1 MSNQIDED
9 VVTPQQSPP
18 QQTITPLPKL
28 IMFVVSVLMFSEA
41 FGTTSLFPM
50 LPFMVKD
57 FGLTND
63 EKLVGRYA
71 GFIASS
77 FPLAMSMTAYNNIS
91 KSLKH
96 VEYFGGT

>member
-1 MSNQIDED
+1 MPNQTQDSTPTDEQAD
-9 VVTPQQSPP
+9 IVPP
-18 QQTITPLPKL
+18 QQPTKTPLPKL

-63 EKLVGRYA
+63 EKQVGRYA
-71 GFIASS
+71 GFIASA
-77 FPLAMSMTAYNNIS
+77 FPLAMSMTAYETCILLN
-91 KSLKH
+91 
-96 VEYFGGT
+96 F